1 MYAQSSLLKF
11 IMNKKKN
18 TKKHSVTEMVGGGKA
33 PVWQLGSLLREKSG
47 FLAAVFSSLI
57 FQLCLVYAIVK
68 FIPNDDPFVHN
79 IKKYGILL
87 FIIQIILI
95 VCMSVIPMPITLKF
109 ILFTL
114 FSAITGFVLKV
125 SLQKVSPEIIE
136 TALVATAVIFV
147 TFLVFGLIVSGFGID
162 LGFLGLLLLGLLL
175 LIVIVRIVMLFMK
188 TSSDVKKAV
197 TIITLILFSMFI
209 VFDTNQILQR
219 DYDGDF
225 VTASLDY
232 FLDIINI
239 FVSLVSY
246 MNGE

>member
-11 IMNKKKN
+11 ILSKKKN
-18 TKKHSVTEMVGGGKA
+18 GKKHNMVGGGN
-33 PVWQLGSLLREKSG
+33 VFNWQLGSLLKEKSG

-57 FQLCLVYAIVK
+57 FQLCLVFAIVK
-68 FIPNDDPFVHN
+68 FIPNDDPFVEN

-95 VCMSVIPMPITLKF
+95 VGMSVIPMPMSLKF
-109 ILFTL
+109 VLFTL
-114 FSAITGFVLKV
+114 FSAITGFVLKA

-136 TALVATAVIFV
+136 TALIATAVIFV

-162 LGFLGLLLLGLLL
+162 LGFLALLLFGLLL

-188 TSSDVKKAV
+188 TSSAFKKGITV
-197 TIITLILFSMFI
+197 MTLILFSVFI

-225 VTASLDY
+225 ITASLDY
-232 FLDIINI
+232 FLDVINI
-239 FVSLVSY
+239 FVNLVAY